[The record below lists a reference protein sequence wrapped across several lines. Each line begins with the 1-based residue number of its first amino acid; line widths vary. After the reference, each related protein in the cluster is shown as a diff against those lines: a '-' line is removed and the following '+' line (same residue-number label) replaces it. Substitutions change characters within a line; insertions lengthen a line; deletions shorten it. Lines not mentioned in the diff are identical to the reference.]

1 MKVGVTQSVPA
12 GGGGPGWAGST
23 VCANSTLFYSPC
35 SNAVCKCDFSGKG
48 DVRKCSVPDVSKKK
62 KTQPTKSTSL
72 CFTLLLST
80 SIVQTGLGAA
90 KTGGQVVNSKTA
102 EAVNASGEKT

>member
-1 MKVGVTQSVPA
+1 MSA
-12 GGGGPGWAGST
+12 H
-23 VCANSTLFYSPC
+23 STLFYPYSSPV
-35 SNAVCKCDFSGKG
+35 SKCDFSAKG
-48 DVRKCSVPDVSKKK
+48 DVRKCSVPDVTKKN
-62 KTQPTKSTSL
+62 KSTSL

>member
-1 MKVGVTQSVPA
+1 MLA
-12 GGGGPGWAGST
+12 
-23 VCANSTLFYSPC
+23 
-35 SNAVCKCDFSGKG
+35 
-48 DVRKCSVPDVSKKK
+48 KKK
-62 KTQPTKSTSL
+62 NQPTKSTSL

-102 EAVNASGEKT
+102 EAVNASGEKTWLSRRETAVILSGKALAASDGLLRYLAIYFIEIFIV

>member
-1 MKVGVTQSVPA
+1 M
-12 GGGGPGWAGST
+12 
-23 VCANSTLFYSPC
+23 
-35 SNAVCKCDFSGKG
+35 
-48 DVRKCSVPDVSKKK
+48 PDVSKKN
-62 KTQPTKSTSL
+62 QPTKSTSL